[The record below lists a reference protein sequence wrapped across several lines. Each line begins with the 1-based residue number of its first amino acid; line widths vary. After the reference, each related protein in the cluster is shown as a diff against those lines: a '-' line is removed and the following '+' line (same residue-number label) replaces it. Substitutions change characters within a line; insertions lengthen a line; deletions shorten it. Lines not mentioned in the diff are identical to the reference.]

1 MTDKRLAAAAL
12 VFGLLALTAGGLQLW
27 AYVASDRPRHGV
39 LAVFALAVGV
49 SVVAAAARAL
59 RRAPRDP
66 DDAG

>member
-1 MTDKRLAAAAL
+1 M

-27 AYVASDRPRHGV
+27 AYVASERPRHVV
-39 LAVFALAVGV
+39 LAVFGLAVGV
-49 SVVAAAARAL
+49 SVLVAATRAL